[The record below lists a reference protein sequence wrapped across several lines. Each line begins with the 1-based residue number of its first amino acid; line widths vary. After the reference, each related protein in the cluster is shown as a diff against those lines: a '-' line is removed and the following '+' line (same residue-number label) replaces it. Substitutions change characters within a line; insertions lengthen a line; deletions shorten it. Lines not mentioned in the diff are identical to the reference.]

1 YFDLITF
8 FHLLYQNSA
17 SEERSIVQ
25 PNNDNNESNSTAVPN
40 DLERR
45 IVILGKTGS
54 GKSSLANTLFGKD
67 VCKPNHT
74 PESGTQHC
82 QAEKG
87 TVNGKSIKLIDTPGF
102 FDTVRSDKE
111 MKDEILKCFIESA
124 PGPHVFIIV
133 LRVDKYTQQEKEIIN
148 KMTEYFS
155 EDALK
160 FTTVLFTYG
169 DQLPKGT
176 TIEEFVSKSKDLDE
190 LVKTCGGRCNVI
202 DNRYWKTP
210 QDGYRNNEFQVK
222 ELLNTVD
229 RIIEENSGQPYTK
242 DILQDLNTDIEK
254 EQERIKAET
263 PNLSQNEIEEKAK
276 TVVQV
281 NWAQKFLKATT
292 EVLLKSFLSGGSYYY

>member
-1 YFDLITF
+1 MLQDRVFEEHWDLT
-8 FHLLYQNSA
+8 
-17 SEERSIVQ
+17 
-25 PNNDNNESNSTAVPN
+25 
-40 DLERR
+40 RR

-54 GKSSLANTLFGKD
+54 GKSSFANTLFGEN
-67 VCKPNHT
+67 VCNPNHSAV
-74 PESGTQHC
+74 SGTQHC
-82 QAEKG
+82 QAETG

-133 LRVDKYTQQEKEIIN
+133 LRVGKYTQQEKEIIN

-155 EDALK
+155 EEALK
-160 FTTVLFTYG
+160 FTTVLFTHG
-169 DQLPKGT
+169 DQLPEGT

-190 LVKTCGGRCNVI
+190 LVKKCGGRCNVI
-202 DNRYWKTP
+202 DNKYWKIP
-210 QDGYRNNEFQVK
+210 QDGYRSNEVQVK

-229 RIIEENSGQPYTK
+229 RIIEGNSGQPYTK
-242 DILQDLNTDIEK
+242 EMLKKLNTDLEK

-263 PNLSQNEIEEKAK
+263 PHLSRHDIKEKAK
-276 TVVQV
+276 AVVQE
-281 NWAQKFLKATT
+281 NWAQKFLNDTK

>member
-1 YFDLITF
+1 MDLT
-8 FHLLYQNSA
+8 
-17 SEERSIVQ
+17 
-25 PNNDNNESNSTAVPN
+25 
-40 DLERR
+40 RR

-67 VCKPNHT
+67 VCKPDHSA
-74 PESGTQHC
+74 ESGTQKC
-82 QAEKG
+82 EAVKE
-87 TVNGKSIKLIDTPGF
+87 TVNGKSIKLVDTPGF

-133 LRVDKYTQQEKEIIN
+133 LRVSKYTQQEKEIIN